1 MEFGSPFLYFFQA
14 GVLFSI
20 EDVISWLI
28 VANLAI
34 LSQTY
39 ALFGVFFTGQNK
51 AVAYQK
57 VSGNQVYL
65 FTPFQKIFDQ
75 VCRRWE
81 NHQRI
86 KVGRKTQLFLIAVI
100 VISVPGMYSHLGL
113 SVYCATKYAIE
124 GFSKV

>member
-1 MEFGSPFLYFFQA
+1 MIIGCGESPWELTSDKTRITTFEKVRQYFVFLGKQKSSAGRQTHKKSLPFYIAGGGVFFQA

-39 ALFGVFFTGQNK
+39 ALFGVFFAGQNK

-57 VSGNQVYL
+57 
-65 FTPFQKIFDQ
+65 
-75 VCRRWE
+75 
-81 NHQRI
+81 
-86 KVGRKTQLFLIAVI
+86 
-100 VISVPGMYSHLGL
+100 
-113 SVYCATKYAIE
+113 
-124 GFSKV
+124 